1 MKISFNE
8 VPSSIF
14 FVLPVQIF
22 LAVLLAAGLIL
33 NISELVIFSLLLIT
47 VKIFTY
53 LWSLASLEK
62 VQCSITPERYR
73 LFPGDQ
79 LNILLNVNNMKILPV
94 LIKVELFLHHSL
106 SAQGEAAGGETAEG
120 RWINLEKTFMWFEG
134 SEFTVKAFP
143 SRRGVYNLGPPVL
156 TGCDI
161 FYFNRKKK
169 KTDTAAEILVYP
181 SAVKIKKYKLL
192 EREYFGLHSGIS
204 PVKNPLLVSG
214 TRDYQNGTPARS
226 IHWKASARFNRLQ
239 VKIFESVRQEKV
251 LIILEVS
258 GFKKSRAISGSPGTH
273 DNENFEKMLQV
284 IAAFI
289 HSLQHRGI
297 PSGFVTNGVLN
308 GGGSRIIP
316 FSCSSEHHA
325 LVLETLARLKMEEDS
340 GNDITDLIKKGD
352 YLSGSAGCIC
362 FSDKYSGLT
371 MKISDCL
378 LAGKIRSRFV
388 FTEKRENDVIPV
400 NAEYLDD
407 IIISGKEES

>member
-1 MKISFNE
+1 MKISYDD

-14 FVLPVQIF
+14 FVLPVQLF

-33 NISELVIFSLLLIT
+33 DISELVFFSLLLIT
-47 VKIFTY
+47 AKIFTF

-62 VQCSITPERYR
+62 VRCSITPERYR

-79 LNILLNVNNMKILPV
+79 LNILLNVSNMKILPA

-106 SAQGEAAGGETAEG
+106 SAHGEASGAETAEG
-120 RWINLEKTFMWFEG
+120 SWINLEKTFMWYEG
-134 SEFTVKAFP
+134 SEFTIKAFP

-181 SAVKIKKYKLL
+181 AAVKIKKYKLL
-192 EREYFGLHSGIS
+192 DRDYFGLHSGIS

-214 TRDYQNGTPARS
+214 TRDYQNGAPARS

-239 VKIFESVRQEKV
+239 AKIFESVRQEKV

-258 GFKKSRAISGSPGTH
+258 GFKKSRAKSGSPGSR
-273 DNENFEKMLQV
+273 DNGNFEKMLQV

-289 HSLQHRGI
+289 HVLHHRGI

-316 FSCSSEHHA
+316 FSCSRGHHA

-340 GNDITDLIKKGD
+340 GNDITELIKKGN

-362 FSDKYSGLT
+362 FSDKYSST
-371 MKISDCL
+371 AMKISGCL
-378 LAGKIRSRFV
+378 QSGKMRSRFV
-388 FTEKRENDVIPV
+388 FAEKKGNDFIPV

-407 IIISGKEES
+407 IIISGEKT